1 VYSRFSRAKLT
12 HRERTVSDILRL
24 GRKTWENM
32 ENTKTA
38 AHGDENSFQ
47 RELKAARKSV
57 HDSLERSAALLRNPR
72 HNLSKAHL
80 AKIYNAMTSNY
91 TDGLRAL
98 TEVLLAKDRMQL
110 DHKRLPSGVLAHMA

>member
-1 VYSRFSRAKLT
+1 VSKAHRQRSRKHALRASGGSSTHRAIRKAVYSRFSRAKLS

-47 RELKAARKSV
+47 RELREARKSV
-57 HDSLERSAALLRNPR
+57 HDSLERSAALLDNPR
-72 HNLSKAHL
+72 H
-80 AKIYNAMTSNY
+80 
-91 TDGLRAL
+91 
-98 TEVLLAKDRMQL
+98 
-110 DHKRLPSGVLAHMA
+110 